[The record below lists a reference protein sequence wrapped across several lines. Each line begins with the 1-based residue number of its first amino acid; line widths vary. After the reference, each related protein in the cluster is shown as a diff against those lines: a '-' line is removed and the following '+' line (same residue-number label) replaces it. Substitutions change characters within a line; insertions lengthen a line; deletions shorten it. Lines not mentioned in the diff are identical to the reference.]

1 MFDEVSKYL
10 TVHIFNAPSHFRT
23 LVQQG
28 YQTSD
33 KSDLVSA
40 LKTYTSDI
48 IGTLSTSIKAQK
60 RANISQTIF
69 ELE

>member
-1 MFDEVSKYL
+1 ME
-10 TVHIFNAPSHFRT
+10 TINIFNAPSHFRA

-28 YQTSD
+28 CQTSN

-40 LKTYTSDI
+40 LKTYMSDI